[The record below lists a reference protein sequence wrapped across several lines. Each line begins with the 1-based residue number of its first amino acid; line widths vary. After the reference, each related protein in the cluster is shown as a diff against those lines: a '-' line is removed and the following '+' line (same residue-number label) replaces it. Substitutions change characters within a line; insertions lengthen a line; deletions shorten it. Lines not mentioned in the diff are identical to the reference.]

1 MILDAAAPPVRS
13 AELVEFRRELGGW
26 LDANAPDRRLEPP
39 WTSPGFEQHLEWE
52 QRLYE
57 AGYAAPAW
65 PVEYGGR
72 GMDLW
77 GELVYDEE
85 YVGRRLP
92 ERLNKMALIHGGRT
106 VMAHG
111 TPEQRDAL
119 LPGILDCSVIWCQG
133 FSEPEA
139 GSDLAALRTTGRV
152 EDDEIVINGQKTW
165 TSNGVI
171 ASRMYALVRTDT
183 SVAKHAGISF
193 MVFDLDLPGVDI
205 RPMRQL
211 HGHSGFAEVFFTDA
225 RVPLSSV
232 IGGLGNGWRVAQTA
246 LQLERGSARGSHTK
260 LIAALHDVAAL
271 ADRLGAD
278 RAVRERLGKLRA
290 WVFAY
295 VHATYALTAAV
306 ADGIDSGVTSSV
318 NKLRLFEIQTAL
330 YELHL
335 ELLGGHAELVDEL
348 GPGGEVLGMR
358 RDYWHSRAG
367 EIFAGTSE
375 IQRNIIAERG
385 LGLPREEVR

>member
-1 MILDAAAPPVRS
+1 MDLGLTE
-13 AELVEFRRELGGW
+13 ELQTFRRELGEW
-26 LDANAPDRRLEPP
+26 LDANAPGRLDPP
-39 WTSPGFEQHLEWE
+39 WTPEGFKQHIDWE
-52 QRLYE
+52 HRLFD
-57 AGYAAPAW
+57 AGYAAPGW

-85 YVGRRLP
+85 YVIRRLP

-111 TPEQRDAL
+111 TAEQRDAF

-139 GSDLAALRTTGRV
+139 GSDLAALKTTGRV
-152 EDDEIVINGQKTW
+152 EGDHIVLNGQKTW

-171 ASRMYALVRTDT
+171 ASRMYALVRTDP
-183 SVAKHAGISF
+183 SAPKPAGISF
-193 MVFDLDLPGVDI
+193 MVFDLDVPGVEI

-225 RVPLSSV
+225 RVPSSSV
-232 IGGLGNGWRVAQTA
+232 VGGLNNGWRVAQTA
-246 LQLERGSARGSHTK
+246 LQLERGAARGSHTK
-260 LIAALHDVAAL
+260 LVAAL
-271 ADRLGAD
+271 RELTTAVENAGAD
-278 RAVRERLGKLRA
+278 AALLERLGRLRA

-295 VHATYALTAAV
+295 VEATYALTAAV
-306 ADGIDSGVTSSV
+306 ARGAEAGVDASV
-318 NKLRLFEIQTAL
+318 NKLRLTEIQTAV
-330 YELHL
+330 YELYL
-335 ELLGGHAELVDEL
+335 EVLGPRAEIVDEL
-348 GPGGEVLGMR
+348 GAQGELLGFR
-358 RDYWHSRAG
+358 RDYWHSRAA
-367 EIFAGTSE
+367 EIYAGANE

-385 LGLPREEVR
+385 LGLPREVVR

>member
-1 MILDAAAPPVRS
+1 LA
-13 AELVEFRRELGGW
+13 EFRVDLGNW
-26 LDANAPDRRLEPP
+26 LDANAPGPLEPP

-52 QRLYE
+52 RRLYE
-57 AGYAAPAW
+57 AGYAAPGW

-72 GMDLW
+72 DMDLW

-85 YVGRRLP
+85 YVIRRLP

-111 TPEQRDAL
+111 TAEQRDAF

-133 FSEPEA
+133 FSEPDA

-152 EDDEIVINGQKTW
+152 EGDEIVINGQKTW

-171 ASRMYALVRTDT
+171 ATRMYALVRTDPEA
-183 SVAKHAGISF
+183 AKHAGISF
-193 MVFDLDLPGVDI
+193 LVFDLDLPGVEI

-211 HGHSGFAEVFFTDA
+211 HGHSGFAEVFFTDV
-225 RVPLSSV
+225 RVPLTSV
-232 IGGLGNGWRVAQTA
+232 VGGLDNGWRVAQTA
-246 LQLERGSARGSHTK
+246 LQLERGAARGSHTK
-260 LIAALHDVAAL
+260 LIAALHDLTAAVKE
-271 ADRLGAD
+271 AGAD
-278 RAVRERLGKLRA
+278 RGLLERLGRLRA

-295 VHATYALTAAV
+295 VQSTYALTAAV
-306 ADGIDSGVTSSV
+306 AGGENAGIAASV
-318 NKLRLFEIQTAL
+318 NKLRLYEIQTAIF
-330 YELHL
+330 EMHL
-335 ELLGGHAELVDEL
+335 EVLGSCAEVVDEL
-348 GPGGEVLGMR
+348 GPNGEVLGMR

-367 EIFAGTSE
+367 EIYAGTSE

-385 LGLPREEVR
+385 LGLPREASA